1 MRSRAEPSAG
11 FLKWVLG
18 SNDSEMRQTWNEQ
31 WNISDPFQLPRYV
44 SPRTYEWIRHRF
56 PLNPDAFNHDA
67 SGRFALI
74 RTMYETLCR
83 HGIRYR
89 LEKSFH
95 ERGIAQGIRD
105 PREILEHPREGT
117 CLDLTLLFCGLCI
130 SARLVPW
137 IVIAEGHAFA
147 AISLVHGWDDW
158 DIDREEWDD
167 FFYQGSGRLKLL
179 EDRQKLIHYLSMT
192 RGRYLVLECTGFADA
207 RGVFDGSDAPE
218 ALGRNADGLI
228 TFEIALEVGQKQIS
242 CMSRELLFAID
253 VMIAQRNCGLAPF
266 EIPVPSQACVRERP
280 SLNLEYLID
289 RIPQRTDIE
298 QQLISAHARGSG
310 RPSLFLVVG
319 DPDQGHRA
327 LIKRLENHDLPDFLD
342 RLYPYANA
350 LLVRSSNFRPQG
362 QRTSTS

>member
-1 MRSRAEPSAG
+1 M
-11 FLKWVLG
+11 
-18 SNDSEMRQTWNEQ
+18 
-31 WNISDPFQLPRYV
+31 
-44 SPRTYEWIRHRF
+44 
-56 PLNPDAFNHDA
+56 
-67 SGRFALI
+67 
-74 RTMYETLCR
+74 
-83 HGIRYR
+83 
-89 LEKSFH
+89 
-95 ERGIAQGIRD
+95 
-105 PREILEHPREGT
+105 
-117 CLDLTLLFCGLCI
+117 
-130 SARLVPW
+130 
-137 IVIAEGHAFA
+137 IAEGHAFA

-179 EDRQKLIHYLSMT
+179 EDRQKLIDYLSAT
-192 RGRYLVLECTGFADA
+192 RGRYLVLECTGFADG
-207 RGVFDGSDAPE
+207 RGVFDGSDAPSAWKE
-218 ALGRNADGLI
+218 RGWSP

-298 QQLISAHARGSG
+298 QQLISAHDLPSG

-350 LLVRSSNFRPQG
+350 LLVRIVELPPSRTANFDVIIRNLLANALPNPKLSPRRSWKEIGEWLRNYRG
-362 QRTSTS
+362 QALSIRAFRSTAIGKAIDKRG